1 MYRILT
7 RSGKSPFEASSVY
20 EALAR
25 GSNLSNVGNLLD
37 QTAFYR
43 HIYNPAETLI
53 GTIQNPGPAQVDEIN
68 ATYDAFYIPLGN
80 AFRPGFLTHLSR
92 LSRVIER
99 LTIPVV
105 VVGVGVQARQNP
117 RKELA
122 FLEKDVREFCARVL
136 DKSTSI
142 GVRGQQTAE
151 YLNDLGVHGVD
162 VVGCPSMFY
171 RGAVMPDVRLPTA
184 WAQGHAGFHW
194 NLDDKDLF
202 QTGIRTLLNL
212 LSSCEKVTYF
222 SQLDEEARRLFLGD
236 KGSEYLDAM
245 LREERLHLA
254 FPTDA
259 HTWIAALSRCELV
272 IGSHV
277 QGAVAGLLAGTPS
290 LLVTHDCR
298 GSELAAHFAL
308 PSVSVDEV
316 HAPGWRLQAKLAAT
330 DWQSHRAVHAQ
341 RFGEYLAFLD
351 RNGVRHTL
359 ASDRWPE
366 NLARFE
372 EQLVRTPFAPVVST
386 ESLTWDHFRDFS
398 RHHQKSMLDMKKKLT
413 VLSGRIAAL
422 EGRLSRLA

>member
-7 RSGKSPFEASSVY
+7 RSGKSPFESMSVY

-43 HIYNPAETLI
+43 HIYNPAASVI
-53 GTIQNPGPAQVDEIN
+53 GTIQNPVPSQVDEIN
-68 ATYDAFYIPLGN
+68 ATYDAFYVPLGS

-99 LTIPVV
+99 LKIPVV
-105 VVGVGVQARQNP
+105 VVGVGVHARQNP

-122 FLEKDVREFCARVL
+122 FLERDVREFCARVL
-136 DKSTSI
+136 DKSVSI
-142 GVRGQQTAE
+142 GVRGQQTAD
-151 YLNDLGVHGVD
+151 YLDDLGVRGVE

-171 RGAVMPDVRLPTA
+171 GGPVMPDVCLQADWT
-184 WAQGHAGFHW
+184 QGHTGFQW
-194 NLDDKDLF
+194 NLEDKDLF
-202 QTGIRTLLNL
+202 QTGIRALLNL

-259 HTWIAALSRCELV
+259 HTWIAALARCKLL

-277 QGAVAGLLAGTPS
+277 QGVVAGLLAGTPS

-298 GSELAAHFAL
+298 VSELSEHFCI
-308 PSVSVDEV
+308 PSVSMDAVN
-316 HAPGWRLQAKLAAT
+316 APSWSLQEQLEAT
-330 DWQSHRAVHAQ
+330 DWNSHRAVHAQ
-341 RFGEYLAFLD
+341 RFEAYVAFLN
-351 RNGVRHTL
+351 RNGVHHTL
-359 ASDRWPE
+359 GSDQWAA
-366 NLARFE
+366 NSARYDE
-372 EQLVRTPFAPVVST
+372 RILQTPFQPVLTT
-386 ESLTWDHFRDFS
+386 EALTWEHFRDFS

-422 EGRLSRLA
+422 EGRLSRAS